1 MTFFRP
7 FLFNQE
13 VTWFLLR
20 FVDLVSVYS
29 LLVISKNH
37 SNTFFLT
44 NLQKT
49 KLNQSRILEKGI
61 FFDIRIW
68 TGCFP
73 LPDIFFS
80 KIQINRWQ
88 MDDWMTAS
96 ETHRVSFPRSF
107 FVSLDKSALLCCR

>member
-1 MTFFRP
+1 MTFFWP

-37 SNTFFLT
+37 SNTFLLT